1 MATKYKSSGYGSN
14 ASNDNTTGV
23 LLAGAA
29 GFGLGLLAAV
39 GRRAAVQAI
48 TAAAGDWFEGLKAEH
63 KLAMGIIE
71 TLEQTTEAD
80 TKKRKALLLSLQHVL
95 GKHAIQEEDV
105 IYCAL
110 RAGGHAA
117 EADELGNE
125 HNAEVKQGLYDLEQ
139 IDKAS
144 PAWLARLR
152 ELKADIEA
160 HVRKEEDE
168 IFPALRASLSDEE
181 NKKLTIRMNFEGFK
195 VA

>member
-1 MATKYKSSGYGSN
+1 MATRHKGRGSKS
-14 ASNDNTTGV
+14 ANDNGAV

-29 GFGLGLLAAV
+29 GFGFGLLASV
-39 GRRAAVQAI
+39 GRKLAVQAI
-48 TAAAGDWFEGLKAEH
+48 TANQGDWFEGLKAEH

-71 TLEQTTEAD
+71 ALEATTEAE
-80 TKKRKALLLSLQHVL
+80 TGKRKALLFSLQHAL

-110 RAGGHAA
+110 RALGDVTD
-117 EADELGNE
+117 ADKLGSE

-144 PAWLARLR
+144 PLWLERLR
-152 ELKADIEA
+152 AMKAAIEA
-160 HVRKEEDE
+160 HVREEEDVV
-168 IFPALRASLSDEE
+168 FPRLHAKMTDEE
-181 NKKLTIRMNFEGFK
+181 NAKLTTRMNFEGFK

>member
-1 MATKYKSSGYGSN
+1 MATKYKSSGTK
-14 ASNDNTTGV
+14 ASNDNSGV

-29 GFGLGLLAAV
+29 GFGLGLLASV
-39 GRRAAVQAI
+39 GRKAAIQAI
-48 TAAAGDWFEGLKAEH
+48 TASAGDWFEGLKAEH

-71 TLEQTTEAD
+71 TLEKTTDAETA
-80 TKKRKALLLSLQHVL
+80 KRKALLFSLQHAL

-110 RAGGHAA
+110 RALGDVADADQLGH
-117 EADELGNE
+117 E

-144 PAWLARLR
+144 PQWLVRLGKM
-152 ELKADIEA
+152 KAAIAA
-160 HVRKEEDE
+160 HVREEEDV
-168 IFPALRASLSDEE
+168 IFPRLRDKMTPEE
-181 NKKLTIRMNFEGFK
+181 NKKLTARMNFEGFK

>member
-1 MATKYKSSGYGSN
+1 MATRYKTPTSSYDKS
-14 ASNDNTTGV
+14 ANDNTGV

-29 GFGLGLLAAV
+29 GFGLGILAAV
-39 GRRAAVQAI
+39 GRKAAVQAI
-48 TAAAGDWFEGLKAEH
+48 TASQGDWFEGLKAEH

-71 TLEQTTEAD
+71 TLEATTTED
-80 TKKRKALLLSLQHVL
+80 TGKRKALLFSLQHAL

-110 RAGGHAA
+110 RALGDVADADQLGH
-117 EADELGNE
+117 E

-144 PAWLARLR
+144 PRWIERLR
-152 ELKADIEA
+152 VLKADIA
-160 HVRKEEDE
+160 SHVE
-168 IFPALRASLSDEE
+168 DEE
-181 NKKLTIRMNFEGFK
+181 NVVFPKLRAKLSQEENKTLTRRMNFEGFK